1 MKQGRSNLI
10 SSRRTPGSAISIPIF
25 VYISGQ
31 TSDEVVI
38 MKSIIELI
46 YDEDFNA
53 VKQRIESTDLTIVD
67 KEGDTALHMGV
78 LKKNEEI
85 VKLLVQNNCDV
96 NAQNKKG
103 KVPLHYA
110 AELNLIEI
118 AKSLIEMNADLGISD
133 NYGNQPLWT
142 AIFSAAEGKTNKL
155 PIVELFLQNGADK
168 NHKNDAGRSPL
179 DFAYQVKYEP
189 LLEILNKY

>member
-1 MKQGRSNLI
+1 MSRAKIRGELLI
-10 SSRRTPGSAISIPIF
+10 MR
-25 VYISGQ
+25 
-31 TSDEVVI
+31 
-38 MKSIIELI
+38 SIIELI
-46 YDEDFNA
+46 YNEDFSA
-53 VKQRIESTDLTIVD
+53 AKQMIESTDLTIVD

-85 VKLLVQNNCDV
+85 VKLLLQSNCDV

-118 AKSLIEMNADLGISD
+118 AKSFIEMNADLGISD

-142 AIFSAAEGKTNKL
+142 AIFNAADGEESKL
-155 PIVELFLQNGADK
+155 PIVKLFLQNGADK

-179 DFAYQVKYEP
+179 DFAQQVKYEP
-189 LLEILNKY
+189 LLEMLNKY

>member
-1 MKQGRSNLI
+1 
-10 SSRRTPGSAISIPIF
+10 
-25 VYISGQ
+25 
-31 TSDEVVI
+31 

-46 YDEDFNA
+46 YNGDFNA
-53 VKQRIESTDLTIVD
+53 AKQRIESTDLTLVD
-67 KEGDTALHMGV
+67 KEGDTALHIGV
-78 LKKNEEI
+78 IKNNEEI
-85 VKLLVQNNCDV
+85 VKLLLQSNCNV

-118 AKSLIEMNADLGISD
+118 AKLLIEMNADLGISD

-142 AIFSAAEGKTNKL
+142 AIFSAADGQTNKL

-168 NHKNDAGRSPL
+168 NHKNDAGRSPM
-179 DFAYQVKYEP
+179 DFANQVKHEP
-189 LLEILNKY
+189 LLEILNKH